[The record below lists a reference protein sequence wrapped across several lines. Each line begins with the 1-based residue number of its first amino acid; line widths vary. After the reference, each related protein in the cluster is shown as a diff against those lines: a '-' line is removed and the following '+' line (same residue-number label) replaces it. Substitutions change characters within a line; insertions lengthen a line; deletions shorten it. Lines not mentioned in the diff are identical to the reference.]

1 MSLSISLSPSA
12 STAEDEKY
20 KETVLRVYNAAG
32 MPKEMM
38 EGVEAFVQDNYLRED
53 WDEQRAALIEKFL
66 LERQND
72 DAFIAAKLNEH
83 KKEIEK
89 AQDELDAI
97 MGGEGAHLKRKLSDD
112 EVQGPNDES
121 DEELID
127 SDFM

>member
-1 MSLSISLSPSA
+1 
-12 STAEDEKY
+12 
-20 KETVLRVYNAAG
+20 
-32 MPKEMM
+32 MM